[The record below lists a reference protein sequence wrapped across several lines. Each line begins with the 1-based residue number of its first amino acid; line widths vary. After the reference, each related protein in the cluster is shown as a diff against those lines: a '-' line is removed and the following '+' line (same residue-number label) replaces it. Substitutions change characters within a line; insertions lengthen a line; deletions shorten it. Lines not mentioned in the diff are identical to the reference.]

1 MSEILTNPGI
11 GNVLSIVDLAG
22 IVLVY
27 ASLSRRITKLER
39 IYARPSSAIVSSS
52 SVEHD
57 PSYLELVARIDQLET
72 EREIMIKKLQE
83 HQILLTQI
91 VHEFR
96 ARAQVKPIVPSS
108 DVATGA
114 GAEHTRRQLSV
125 GRPLKRTPP
134 LAPVSSSDDEESD
147 DHLDDDVDREAKEF
161 LLSKH

>member
-1 MSEILTNPGI
+1 MSEILTNPGF
-11 GNVLSIVDLAG
+11 GNVLSVVDLAG

-39 IYARPSSAIVSSS
+39 VYGKPSSSAIISSS

-96 ARAQVKPIVPSS
+96 ARAASSQVKTLAPSS

-114 GAEHTRRQLSV
+114 GAEHSRRQLSV
-125 GRPLKRTPP
+125 GRTLKRTPP
-134 LAPVSSSDDEESD
+134 LAPIPSSDDEDSD
-147 DHLDDDVDREAKEF
+147 EDVDREAKEF